1 MVEVAIAVQDWVLV
15 MMKLPPATNKP
26 NDKMIFFMNDDFRD
40 GNKQKMSQNYYVT
53 IVENP

>member
-53 IVENP
+53 ILENP